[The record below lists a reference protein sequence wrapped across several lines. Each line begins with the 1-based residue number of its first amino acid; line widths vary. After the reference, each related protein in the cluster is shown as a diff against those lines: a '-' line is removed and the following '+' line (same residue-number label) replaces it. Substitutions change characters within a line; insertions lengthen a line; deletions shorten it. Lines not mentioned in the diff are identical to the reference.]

1 MVFSSSYTR
10 EILLCFLL
18 FKIKN
23 RKEKKENMNTERKNV
38 IAGLYPRVST
48 DDQVREGFSLDE
60 QEEEM
65 KRLCEYKN
73 YQVYKVY
80 REEGV
85 SAKNMNRPKF
95 QEMIQDLKD
104 GKINRIIV
112 HKLDR
117 LTRSIQDLE
126 VICKLIEEYNCSLDS
141 VNEEI
146 NTDTAMGVFFIRM
159 TTILAQLE
167 IERTSERTKFGLKGA
182 AKNGHFCG
190 KAPIGYKKINK
201 ELVID
206 DLESEVVKEIF
217 DDYVNG
223 LSVCTITKNLNNKNA
238 LNRNWRT
245 TTIDRMLAN
254 YIYCGDYLYGK
265 RAKNTEPIYLEDVC
279 PAIIDKETFKMVQTQ
294 KERNLKNYTRK
305 HTYVY
310 MQKIVCSK
318 CNKIMGGSSSTSKN
332 KPTQIYYKCN
342 CCNTRINEK
351 KIEKPL
357 MLFLNDML
365 DYYLLIDNNFKSFFN
380 EDLSIEIDKYNK
392 MLDKCNKKLKK
403 IKEAYLDDLIDKDEF
418 IKDEQSIKSQIN
430 DIELKLN
437 QLNNTNNNENHKQD
451 LNLYY
456 NLFQLE
462 KMKYKSYYVRKNG
475 LWNKLT
481 KEQKSKLIMKYIDS
495 IEIEKVKDEIII
507 KKININKKEIINIGY
522 MFRNDCF
529 DMAININDRDIILSN
544 EKTKKDIDKYI
555 TSLSKFYNISPI
567 TIEKDKLNLDELDNG
582 NNLLQIIPNKKNHK
596 FDKDKYTLLLING

>member
-1 MVFSSSYTR
+1 MKK
-10 EILLCFLL
+10 LC
-18 FKIKN
+18 
-23 RKEKKENMNTERKNV
+23 M
-38 IAGLYPRVST
+38 
-48 DDQVREGFSLDE
+48 
-60 QEEEM
+60 
-65 KRLCEYKN
+65 YKN
-73 YQVYKVY
+73 YQIYKVY

-95 QEMIQDLKD
+95 QEMMQDLKD

-112 HKLDR
+112 YKLDR

-126 VICKLIEEYNCSLDS
+126 VICKLIEKYHCSLDS
-141 VNEEI
+141 VSEEI

-190 KAPIGYKKINK
+190 KAPIGYRKINK

-223 LSVCTITKNLNNKNA
+223 LSVCTITKKLNNKNA

-245 TTIDRMLAN
+245 TTIDRMLSN

-265 RAKNTEPIYLEDVC
+265 RAKNMKPIHLENIC

-380 EDLSIEIDKYNK
+380 EDLNIEIDKYNK

-418 IKDEQSIKSQIN
+418 ITEEKAIKSQIN
-430 DIELKLN
+430 DLELKLN
-437 QLNNTNNNENHKQD
+437 HLNNANNNENNKKD

-456 NLFQLE
+456 NLLQLE

-495 IEIEKVKDEIII
+495 IEIERVKDEIVI
-507 KKININKKEIINIGY
+507 KKININKKEIMNIGY

-529 DMAININDRDIILSN
+529 DMIININDRDIILSN
-544 EKTKKDIDKYI
+544 EKTKDDIDKYI
-555 TSLSKFYNISPI
+555 NSLSKFYNISPV
-567 TIEKDKLNLDELDNG
+567 TIEKDKLNLGELDN
-582 NNLLQIIPNKKNHK
+582 NNNILQIIPHKKNHK

>member
-1 MVFSSSYTR
+1 MN
-10 EILLCFLL
+10 E
-18 FKIKN
+18 
-23 RKEKKENMNTERKNV
+23 EKKNV

-60 QEEEM
+60 QEKEM
-65 KRLCEYKN
+65 KKLCMYKN
-73 YQVYKVY
+73 YQIYKVY

-112 HKLDR
+112 YKLDR

-126 VICKLIEEYNCSLDS
+126 VICKLIEKYHCSLDS
-141 VNEEI
+141 VSEEI
-146 NTDTAMGVFFIRM
+146 NTDTATGVFFIRM

-190 KAPIGYKKINK
+190 KAPIGYRKINK

-223 LSVCTITKNLNNKNA
+223 LSVCTITKKLNNKNA

-245 TTIDRMLAN
+245 TTIDRMLSN

-265 RAKNTEPIYLEDVC
+265 RAKNMKPIHLEDIC

-310 MQKIVCSK
+310 MQKIVCSR
-318 CNKIMGGSSSTSKN
+318 CNKIMGGSSTTSRN

-380 EDLSIEIDKYNK
+380 EDLSIEINKYNK

-418 IKDEQSIKSQIN
+418 ITEEKAIKSQIN
-430 DIELKLN
+430 DLEFKLN
-437 QLNNTNNNENHKQD
+437 HLNNANNNENHKQE

-462 KMKYKSYYVRKNG
+462 KMKYKSYYARKNG

-495 IEIEKVKDEIII
+495 IEIEKVKDEIVI
-507 KKININKKEIINIGY
+507 KKININKKEIMNIGY

-529 DMAININDRDIILSN
+529 DMAININDRDVILSN
-544 EKTKKDIDKYI
+544 EKTKEDINKYI

-567 TIEKDKLNLDELDNG
+567 TIEKDKLNLDELDNN
-582 NNLLQIIPNKKNHK
+582 NNLLQIIPNKKNYK